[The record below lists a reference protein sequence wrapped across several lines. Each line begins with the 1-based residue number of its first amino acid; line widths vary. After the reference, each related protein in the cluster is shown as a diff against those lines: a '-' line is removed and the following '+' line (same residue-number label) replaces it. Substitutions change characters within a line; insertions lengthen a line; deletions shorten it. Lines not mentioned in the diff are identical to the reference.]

1 MEMLSLRIWRRRGC
15 PNQGIGHIDYQIGHR
30 KYIEVKKWKSE
41 YSKMKSLNE
50 MQKIIKI
57 SGKNL

>member
-30 KYIEVKKWKSE
+30 KYIEVKKME
-41 YSKMKSLNE
+41 VR
-50 MQKIIKI
+50 IF
-57 SGKNL
+57 